1 MNTEEYLDGLLTL
14 PGMYGPRVSRDLK
27 WVAWTWFRMGPAA
40 DVFAA
45 PTDGSK
51 SPIRLTETLEN
62 TYIVSWVPD
71 SSAVIIAQDKGGN
84 ERYQLFQVDID
95 EPTVM
100 HPLTEADPN
109 FFIRGGE
116 LHPNKHFLIFGAN
129 YDFES
134 KEEIDPTW
142 IYRHDLRTGERK
154 VLAKPQK
161 GGYIYPELSSDGSY
175 VLYSRKDR
183 HPAGRQI
190 WLVDIEGQNDREI
203 LNFGDEVKTFASWF
217 PGEHKI
223 LVIAETKTHRK
234 LGVLDLS
241 DEHLEWILDD
251 SQRNIEDAYVPY
263 GSKEIVVIEV
273 RGARIHASLLD
284 LMSRSQTTLSLDAG
298 NLIPLAPHTKDV
310 WIGQFYSSSQPYD
323 ICRFS
328 TLKPS
333 YDQTT
338 SISRVWDQTSLT
350 REEFSQAEDYHWFSV
365 DGLEIQGYLYR
376 PRVAPK
382 GTIVFVHG
390 GPTYHSQ
397 DWINIQI
404 QLYVRNGFV
413 VFDPNYRGSTGF
425 GMEFQEAIKEDGWGG
440 IEQEDIRSGIEE
452 LIRNGIAEATKVGI
466 TGTSYGGY
474 SSWCAITRFPVET
487 VAAAAPVCGMTDLI
501 VDYESTRP
509 DLRPYSEEMMGGSPS
524 EIPEKYL
531 NRSPINFV
539 TNIQGDLLIVQ
550 GGRDPNVTPENV
562 RVVRDALEDAGLHYE
577 ILNFEDEGHGISKPK
592 NQKIL
597 YVRLLDFFD
606 RAFL

>member
-1 MNTEEYLDGLLTL
+1 MNTDEYLDGLLTL

-71 SSAVIIAQDKGGN
+71 NSAVIIAQDKGGN

-100 HPLTEADPN
+100 RPLTEADPN

-129 YDFES
+129 YDIES

-190 WLVDIEGQNDREI
+190 WLVDIEGKNDREI
-203 LNFGDEVKTFASWF
+203 LNFGDDVKTFASWF

-234 LGVLDLS
+234 LGVLELS

-251 SQRNIEDAYVPY
+251 SQRNIEEAYVPY

-284 LMSRSQTTLSLDAG
+284 SMSRSQTTLSLDAG

-562 RVVRDALEDAGLHYE
+562 RVVRDGLEDAGLHYE

-597 YVRLLDFFD
+597 YARLLDFFD

>member
-1 MNTEEYLDGLLTL
+1 
-14 PGMYGPRVSRDLK
+14 
-27 WVAWTWFRMGPAA
+27 MGPAA